1 MHKFFEIDPMNIVVT
16 LLFTTLIVLI
26 SVFLLTFRI
35 LIVKG
40 GKFPNIHI
48 GGSKAM
54 RDRGVSCATTQDRQA
69 QRKSGF
75 NFADIIKN
83 IEEK

>member
-1 MHKFFEIDPMNIVVT
+1 MNILVT

-35 LIVKG
+35 LLVKG

-48 GGSKAM
+48 GGSRAM
-54 RDRGVSCATTQDRQA
+54 RDRGVSCATTQDRNA
-69 QRKSGF
+69 QKKSGF
-75 NFADIIKN
+75 HFTEIIKE

>member
-1 MHKFFEIDPMNIVVT
+1 MNILVT

-35 LIVKG
+35 LLVKG

-48 GGSKAM
+48 GGSRAM
-54 RDRGVSCATTQDRQA
+54 RDRGVHCATTQDRNA
-69 QRKSGF
+69 QKKSGF
-75 NFADIIKN
+75 HFAEIIKD